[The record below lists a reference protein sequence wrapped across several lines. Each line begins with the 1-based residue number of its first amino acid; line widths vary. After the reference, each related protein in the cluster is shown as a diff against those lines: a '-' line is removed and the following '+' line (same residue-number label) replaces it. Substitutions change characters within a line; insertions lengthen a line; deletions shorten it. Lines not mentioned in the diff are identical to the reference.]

1 MTNYRTLG
9 GAFCRIKNI
18 LFQELAM
25 HYKNKIKFV
34 VALLLLGFLSLSLW
48 HCKTTTEPA
57 GSAELSVSLSPHS
70 MTVAPAEPIVL
81 TATVSNTGDGIS
93 SETVLRWY
101 RSTDGFVDTNTGT
114 LLTTNAVTNLEGG
127 TSIAFPYTD
136 TNSKTVGMTN
146 IYFACV
152 DEVAGEVDPS
162 NNCSALVSVAVVS
175 APDLNLTLSTSTDT
189 VYPDENIS
197 LSVVISNTGDLNALQ
212 SSTLRWYRSTDNSLD
227 TNTDTNFG
235 TDPVR
240 MLEAGASVTIS
251 KSDTASEISGLYYYF
266 ACVDPVSNEVDTDD
280 NCSPA
285 VEVAV
290 VVPSLTVALSA
301 SSSTAPPSQEIT
313 LTALISNAGGGNSD
327 ATTLHWYRS
336 ADNSLDKT
344 TDTSLRETATV
355 PMLAPGASHSISNSI
370 TVPETAGS
378 HYYFACVDPVQNE
391 GDLTDDCSDA
401 AEVVVVIPNLR
412 VSLGASSVS
421 VLPAESTTLMAV
433 VTNADDGVAAST
445 TLRWYRS
452 ADNALDTNADTEIGT
467 NTVSSLA
474 AGAGTTLPNTITA
487 SNVSGTYYY
496 FACVDGV
503 RYEVATA
510 DNCSAARAVEV
521 RGVADLVVTLRSDK
535 FAALPSES
543 VIFTA
548 MISNAGVAGAAS
560 TTLRWYRS
568 ADTNLDKS
576 SDTLLASNTVTSLG
590 AGASITLSNTITT
603 ASNSSTNTYFACVDQ
618 VSNELDPA
626 DNCSSILLPAV
637 PRTTYLP
644 SLDFT
649 RSFLED
655 AGNASPV
662 GLWSDGTTMWVAD
675 SVDDKIYAYDL
686 VTKEHNTNED
696 FNTLSNAGN
705 GNAHSLWSDGTT
717 MWVVDDTDNKIYAYS
732 MSTKA
737 HVPAKDFTNLSAA
750 GNTDFLGLWSDGT
763 TLWVTDYSDE
773 KLYAYD
779 LATKARNTDKE
790 FNSTD
795 NDGPSSIWSDGT
807 TMWIGHINAPKL
819 YAYKLSDKTRDSA
832 KDFNTLNA
840 AGLQFPMDSW
850 SDGTIMWVLDFSGKN
865 IFAFKK

>member
-1 MTNYRTLG
+1 MN
-9 GAFCRIKNI
+9 
-18 LFQELAM
+18 
-25 HYKNKIKFV
+25 YKNKIKFA
-34 VALLLLGFLSLSLW
+34 VAFGAGFLFLSLW
-48 HCKTTTEPA
+48 HCTTTTTEPA
-57 GSAELSVSLSPHS
+57 GSAELSVSLSSHS

-127 TSIAFPYTD
+127 TSNTFSYTD
-136 TNSKTVGMTN
+136 TNSKSVGMTN
-146 IYFACV
+146 MYFACV
-152 DEVAGEVDPS
+152 DVVAGEVDPS

-189 VYPDENIS
+189 VDPAETIS
-197 LSVVISNTGDLNALQ
+197 LSVVISNTGDLDAPQ
-212 SSTLRWYRSTDNSLD
+212 STLRWYRSTDDTLD
-227 TNTDTNFG
+227 TNTDTDLG
-235 TDPVR
+235 TDTVR
-240 MLEAGASVTIS
+240 MLEAGASVTIPR
-251 KSDTASEISGLYYYF
+251 SDNASETSGLYYYF
-266 ACVDPVSNEVDTDD
+266 ACVDSVSNEVDTAD

-301 SSSTAPPSQEIT
+301 STSTASPLQEIT
-313 LTALISNAGGGNSD
+313 LTALISNAGGGDSTP
-327 ATTLHWYRS
+327 TTLRWYRS
-336 ADNSLDKT
+336 ADNSLDT
-344 TDTSLRETATV
+344 NADTDLGETHSV
-355 PMLAPGASHSISNSI
+355 RMLTPGASLSISNSI

-378 HYYFACVDPVQNE
+378 HYYFACVDPVTDE
-391 GDLTDDCSDA
+391 GGLTDDCSDA
-401 AEVVVVIPNLR
+401 AAVVVVIPNLR
-412 VSLGASSVS
+412 VSLSASSVS

-433 VTNADDGVAAST
+433 VTNAGDGVAAST
-445 TLRWYRS
+445 TLRWYLS

-474 AGAGTTLPNTITA
+474 AGAGTTLPKTITA

-503 RYEVATA
+503 RYEVATN

-535 FAALPSES
+535 LAALPSES

-548 MISNAGVAGAAS
+548 IISNAGVAGAAS

-576 SDTLLASNTVTSLG
+576 SDTNFATNAVTSLG

-603 ASNSSTNTYFACVDQ
+603 ASTSSTNTYFACVDQ

-626 DNCSSILLPAV
+626 DNCSSILLLAV

-644 SLDFT
+644 SLDFN

-655 AGNASPV
+655 AGNASPT

-696 FNTLSNAGN
+696 FNTLAAAGN

-763 TLWVTDYSDE
+763 NLWVTDYSDE
-773 KLYAYD
+773 KIYAYD

-795 NDGPSSIWSDGT
+795 NDSPSSIWSDGT
-807 TMWIGHINAPKL
+807 TMWIGHTTAPKL